1 MEKRLRKTRPGT
13 QCQFA
18 MKRIIFKLSAALFV
32 YVMYMPVHAQQN
44 GVAGTPILVSG
55 ESLAY
60 EMGKTYQ
67 LAKNCGQDLD
77 NIAEPRAVTLLL
89 NYLEEKDV
97 KAAMNQYRHSVAREK
112 GKSCNLEKIEIH
124 TLMNK
129 IARFMRQSAPF
140 TRQ

>member
-1 MEKRLRKTRPGT
+1 
-13 QCQFA
+13 
-18 MKRIIFKLSAALFV
+18 MKRIIFRLSATLFI
-32 YVMYMPVHAQQN
+32 YVMYMPAYAQQN
-44 GVAGTPILVSG
+44 GVAGASLLASG

-67 LAKNCGQDLD
+67 LAKNCGQNLD

-89 NYLEEKDV
+89 NYLEENDV
-97 KAAMNQYRHSVAREK
+97 KTAMNQYKHSLAREK

-129 IARFMRQSAPF
+129 IAKFMRRSAPF
-140 TRQ
+140 ARQ